1 MTNTHVPRKHEE
13 RENTKYIL
21 FNRGFVISWSAVF
34 VVSLVAVAAAGCSEK
49 TFPKAPPAGSEMSR
63 AIVDPYVKIAAAL
76 ADDSTEGVKANAG
89 DIATAATA
97 LGSPAMKIDMA
108 AMQLAGVA
116 SAATPDIQDVR
127 NKFGVL
133 SEAIDTYMTGL
144 HLKAPEGV
152 KVAVCPMVAKP
163 WMQADGTIAN
173 PYYGKE
179 MLTCGNFR

>member
-1 MTNTHVPRKHEE
+1 MTTTHVPRKDETH
-13 RENTKYIL
+13 ENTKHAL
-21 FNRGFVISWSAVF
+21 FNRAFVMSCFRVF
-34 VVSLVAVAAAGCSEK
+34 VGSVAVVTAACAPAPQTSKTPAAG
-49 TFPKAPPAGSEMSR
+49 TEMTR

-89 DIATAATA
+89 NIATAATA

-127 NKFGVL
+127 DKFGVL
-133 SEAIDTYMTGL
+133 SAAIDTYMTGL

-152 KVAVCPMVAKP
+152 KVAVCPMVEKP

-173 PYYGKE
+173 PYYGKS
-179 MLTCGNFR
+179 MQTCGNFR